1 MKKHG
6 REHVTETPDTSHISN
21 VDVTH
26 EQSDVNVRSILWF
39 VGGLLVLGITVHLLM
54 WGMFRLLESRAA
66 KLEPPP
72 APMAYKENERLPP
85 EPRLQGA
92 PGFGVD
98 LNHDGKVDGADED
111 LSKKEPQA
119 EYKIV
124 RAEWEEILRNGP
136 QDKNGHK
143 GLPIEEAMRM
153 IVTQG
158 LPVRQQTQGQQQQ
171 QGEARAV
178 DYATQMPTYQS
189 SGRMTEKRAQ

>member
-1 MKKHG
+1 MRKHD
-6 REHVTETPDTSHISN
+6 REHVTETPDTSHIAN

-39 VGGLLVLGITVHLLM
+39 VFGLLGLGVTVHFLM
-54 WGMFRLLESRAA
+54 WAMFRVMESRAQ

-85 EPRLQGA
+85 EPRLQAA

-98 LNHDGKVDGADED
+98 LNKDGKVDGADED

-119 EYKIV
+119 EYKV
-124 RAEWEEILRNGP
+124 MRAQWAETLLSGP
-136 QDKNGHK
+136 KDQSGNK
-143 GLPIEEAMRM
+143 GLPIEEAMKR
-153 IVTQG
+153 IAEQG
-158 LPVRQQTQGQQQQ
+158 LPARQQQSQQPK
-171 QGEARAV
+171 GEARAI

-189 SGRMTEKRAQ
+189 SGRMTEKRSQ